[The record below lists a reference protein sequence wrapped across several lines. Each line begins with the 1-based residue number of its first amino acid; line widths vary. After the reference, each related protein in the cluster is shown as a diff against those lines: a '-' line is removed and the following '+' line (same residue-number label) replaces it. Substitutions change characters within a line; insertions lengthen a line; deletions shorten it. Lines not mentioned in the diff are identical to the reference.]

1 MSGIFQDAVFGGLFG
16 DPEAMALWSAEAQ
29 LERFRTVE
37 AALSKA
43 LAEVGLVAQD
53 QGPRAAAYIS
63 TAPIDRDRLA
73 EGCAKD
79 GLPIPNFVAQLKENA
94 ADLAGAIHTGSTS
107 QDIMD
112 TALSLTIRATND
124 LLLARLGSVTDAL
137 ADLDR
142 RFGTAP
148 MMGRTRMQVALP
160 ITVGDRIKSWRDPL
174 LAQAASLIALRPQ
187 IERLQFG
194 GAVGTRHAYGDRG
207 GAMAETMARELGLTN
222 GPVWQTDR
230 SSLVMFANQLSV
242 VSGILGKIG
251 QDISLMTQQGI
262 DEIALSG
269 GGGSSAM
276 PHKSNPI
283 LAELLVTLAR
293 YNASQMSAMH
303 HSLIHEQERSGAA
316 WALEWMVLPA
326 MAVATARALKAAAD
340 LCAKVTQMGQ
350 RE

>member
-1 MSGIFQDAVFGGLFG
+1 MSGIFHDAVFGRLFG

-29 LERFRTVE
+29 LEQYRKVE

-43 LAEVGLVAQD
+43 LAEVGLVPQS
-53 QGPRAAAYIS
+53 QGSRAAAYIR
-63 TAPIDRDRLA
+63 TAPIDRDQLA

-94 ADLAGAIHTGSTS
+94 AELAGAIHTGSTS

-112 TALSLTIRATND
+112 TALSLTIHATND
-124 LLLARLGSVTDAL
+124 LLLARLGSVTDTL
-137 ADLDR
+137 AYLDR
-142 RFGTAP
+142 RFGANP
-148 MMGRTRMQVALP
+148 IMGRTRMQAALP
-160 ITVGDRIKSWRDPL
+160 ITVSDRIRSWRDPL
-174 LAQAASLIALRPQ
+174 LTQEASLIALRPH

-194 GAVGTRHAYGDRG
+194 GAVGTRHAYGDKSD
-207 GAMAETMARELGLTN
+207 AMAETMARELGLTN
-222 GPVWQTDR
+222 GPVWHTDR
-230 SSLVMFANQLSV
+230 SGLVMFANQLSI

-251 QDISLMTQQGI
+251 QDITLMAQQGI
-262 DEIALSG
+262 DEISLSG

-303 HSLIHEQERSGAA
+303 HSLVHEQERSGAA
-316 WALEWMVLPA
+316 WALEWMVLPV
-326 MAVATARALKAAAD
+326 MAVATACALKVATD
-340 LCAKVTQMGQ
+340 LCTKVTQMGQ

>member
-1 MSGIFQDAVFGGLFG
+1 MSSIFQDAVFGGLFG

-43 LAEVGLVAQD
+43 LAEVGLVPPD
-53 QGPRAAAYIS
+53 QGARAAAHIL
-63 TAPIDRDRLA
+63 TVPVDGVRLA

-94 ADLAGAIHTGSTS
+94 PDLAGAIHTGSTS

-124 LLLARLGSVTDAL
+124 LLLARLATVTDAL
-137 ADLDR
+137 ADIDR
-142 RFGTAP
+142 RFGATP
-148 MMGRTRMQVALP
+148 MMGRTRMQAALP
-160 ITVGDRIKSWRDPL
+160 ITVGDRIKTWRDPL

-194 GAVGTRHAYGDRG
+194 GAVGTRHAYGDKSD
-207 GAMAETMARELGLTN
+207 AMAEAMARDLGLTN
-222 GPVWQTDR
+222 GPVWHTDR
-230 SSLVMFANQLSV
+230 SSLVMFANQLAV
-242 VSGILGKIG
+242 LSGILGKIG
-251 QDISLMTQQGI
+251 QDMVLMAQQGI
-262 DEIALSG
+262 DEISLSG

-283 LAELLVTLAR
+283 LAELMVTLAR
-293 YNASQMSAMH
+293 YNASQMAAMH

-316 WALEWMVLPA
+316 WALECMVLPD
-326 MAVATARALKAAAD
+326 MAVATARALAAAAD
-340 LCAKVTQMGQ
+340 VCGRVTRMGQ
-350 RE
+350 RT

>member
-1 MSGIFQDAVFGGLFG
+1 MSGIFQDAVFGSLFG

-29 LERFRTVE
+29 LDQFRKVE

-43 LAEVGLVAQD
+43 LAEVGLVPQD
-53 QGPRAAAYIS
+53 QGSRAAAYIR

-124 LLLARLGSVTDAL
+124 LLLARLASLTDAL

-142 RFGTAP
+142 RFGATP
-148 MMGRTRMQVALP
+148 MTGRTRMQEALS
-160 ITVGDRIKSWRDPL
+160 ITVGDRIKAWRDPL
-174 LAQAASLIALRPQ
+174 LAQAASLIALRPR

-194 GAVGTRHAYGDRG
+194 GAVGTRHAYGERSD
-207 GAMAETMARELGLTN
+207 AMAEAMARNLGLTN
-222 GPVWQTDR
+222 GPVWHTDR
-230 SSLVMFANQLSV
+230 SSLVMFANQLAIL
-242 VSGILGKIG
+242 SGILGKIG
-251 QDISLMTQQGI
+251 QDITLMAQQGI

-316 WALEWMVLPA
+316 WALEWMVLPD
-326 MAVATARALKAAAD
+326 MAVATARALEVAVNV
-340 LCAKVTQMGQ
+340 CGRVTQMGQ
-350 RE
+350 RT

>member
-1 MSGIFQDAVFGGLFG
+1 
-16 DPEAMALWSAEAQ
+16 
-29 LERFRTVE
+29 
-37 AALSKA
+37 
-43 LAEVGLVAQD
+43 
-53 QGPRAAAYIS
+53 
-63 TAPIDRDRLA
+63 
-73 EGCAKD
+73 
-79 GLPIPNFVAQLKENA
+79 
-94 ADLAGAIHTGSTS
+94 
-107 QDIMD
+107 
-112 TALSLTIRATND
+112 
-124 LLLARLGSVTDAL
+124 
-137 ADLDR
+137 
-142 RFGTAP
+142 

-262 DEIALSG
+262 DEISLSG

-326 MAVATARALKAAAD
+326 IAVATARALKAAAD